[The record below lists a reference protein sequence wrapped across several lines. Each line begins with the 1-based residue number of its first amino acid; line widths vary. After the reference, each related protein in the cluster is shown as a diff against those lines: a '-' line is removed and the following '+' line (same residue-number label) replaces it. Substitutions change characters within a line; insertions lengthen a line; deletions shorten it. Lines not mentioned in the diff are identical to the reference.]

1 VFEGVWL
8 DDVGLDPSLVS
19 VEVGAESWGLLDS
32 AALVDVLGE
41 EESVSPG
48 LVNVLGEGEYVV
60 DVLGE
65 EDSVS
70 TGLVCES
77 VGIALKLVDVEDVDD
92 EVVSVG
98 DPVWET
104 EWELSCEIFVPV
116 ADLDVLLLEIDET
129 SLPPLP
135 CGGVDVSWGLVEVV
149 CLLVLSDFEVE
160 CVSVEW
166 WDVVEWVVVWVV
178 VV

>member
-98 DPVWET
+98 DPV
-104 EWELSCEIFVPV
+104 
-116 ADLDVLLLEIDET
+116 
-129 SLPPLP
+129 
-135 CGGVDVSWGLVEVV
+135 
-149 CLLVLSDFEVE
+149 
-160 CVSVEW
+160 
-166 WDVVEWVVVWVV
+166 
-178 VV
+178 